1 MHVGNNGGDCH
12 HKVEMVA
19 EMKAAKPVIY
29 GDLVY
34 VKFYSVDRYRADKTT
49 ALGWI
54 GSFCLGFFPSRNN
67 EPNIHIS
74 LGIFRFPVVQGN
86 LNGW

>member
-1 MHVGNNGGDCH
+1 MHVENNGGNCH

-34 VKFYSVDRYRADKTT
+34 IKFYSVDRNIADKAT
-49 ALGWI
+49 A
-54 GSFCLGFFPSRNN
+54 
-67 EPNIHIS
+67 
-74 LGIFRFPVVQGN
+74 
-86 LNGW
+86 